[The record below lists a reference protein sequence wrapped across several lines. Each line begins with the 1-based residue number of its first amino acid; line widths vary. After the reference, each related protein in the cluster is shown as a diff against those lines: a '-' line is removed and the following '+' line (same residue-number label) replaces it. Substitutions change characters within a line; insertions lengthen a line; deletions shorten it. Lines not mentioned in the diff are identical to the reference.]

1 MSWFVG
7 MCGVLQVIGSSGFND
22 LINAEGVVAGVVRL
36 LLNMRKDYKSALKM
50 SFQTRFHKYKSS
62 SFWSVNFSN
71 LISDTATGLATVAS
85 ALADLLAG
93 TVQEYK

>member
-7 MCGVLQVIGSSGFND
+7 GCGVLQVIGSSGRND

-71 LISDTATGLATVAS
+71 LISDTATVATVAS
-85 ALADLLAG
+85 TLADLLAG